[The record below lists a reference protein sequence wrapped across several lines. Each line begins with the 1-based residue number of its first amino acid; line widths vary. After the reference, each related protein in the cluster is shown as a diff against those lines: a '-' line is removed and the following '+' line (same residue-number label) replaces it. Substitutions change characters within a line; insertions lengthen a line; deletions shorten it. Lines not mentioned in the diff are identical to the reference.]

1 MLFINTTPLKVV
13 QIVLSSCIG
22 MFGLAAGI
30 EGYMARRI
38 SLPLRLAAVAGGLLL
53 IDPGLVT
60 DLVGIGL
67 IAAVT
72 LEQVI
77 VWRREKVTQRS

>member
-1 MLFINTTPLKVV
+1 MLFINTTPFKVI

-22 MFGLAAGI
+22 MFGLAAGL
-30 EGYMARRI
+30 EGYMARKLG
-38 SLPLRLAAVAGGLLL
+38 LPLRLAAVAGGLFL

-60 DLVGIGL
+60 DLIGIGL

-72 LEQVI
+72 VEQVI
-77 VWRREKVTQRS
+77 FRKQKNIVH